1 MKSNNNNNNNKD
13 SKDNKDIKFFH
24 IRKYNNNSHNH
35 NSISNGGLTIAWYI
49 NNGAIVYSVAI
60 CSDKDDFN
68 KKVGREIATR
78 RLISDQKLI
87 EHDVVLTYI
96 YTIHFD
102 GINKRVAE
110 LIKDN
115 LTTSDL
121 SLVKIKEIIIND
133 IVN

>member
-1 MKSNNNNNNNKD
+1 MKSNNNDNND
-13 SKDNKDIKFFH
+13 KDNKDIKFFH
-24 IRKYNNNSHNH
+24 IRKYNNNSSNS
-35 NSISNGGLTIAWYI
+35 SISNGGLTIAWYI
-49 NNGAIVYSVAI
+49 NNGDIVYSVAI

-96 YTIHFD
+96 YTIQFD
-102 GINKRVAE
+102 GINKKVAE

-121 SLVKIKEIIIND
+121 SLVKIREIIIDD